1 MKNKSQGGSIMKV
14 TVIGKP
20 KDFIKQ
26 SRPEDVLKFASPEKE
41 SNSKTNSRLETME
54 GVEFEIE
61 ER

>member
-1 MKNKSQGGSIMKV
+1 MKV